1 MGDSLDRLR
10 SIVADSLGKHMYANA
25 IFFADKLVSMSNG
38 DPDDVYRLAQ
48 AYYYT
53 RQHRR
58 ALHLL
63 RTHGLAAAS
72 TRGCFLAARCL
83 LESHAYDEC
92 LATIARGVV
101 LCDSDPHARLDAGA
115 PHGADG
121 RLSALASLY
130 LLAGK
135 AHDAQDHRSLAA
147 KSYAQAACEDVFC
160 FEAVDTLVSRRMLSA
175 EQQAALLDQIL
186 KRVPPS
192 EPWLRLYYQARLDE
206 AHALS
211 LVAQVTN
218 APPAPAPQLPA
229 AGAGAS
235 GTALPAA
242 AREPAAMAAG
252 SSPPAPPAAPLYNLE
267 NNAELVSMIAEAQ
280 LEAGCCESAY
290 QLSSRVLRADPF
302 ELAAVPVHCCALHQL
317 KRKPELFA
325 IGHRLV
331 EAYPQR
337 AEAWF
342 AVGCYY
348 LLICEHENAR
358 RHFSKATALQPSF
371 VPAWIGFA
379 HAFAAQE
386 ESDQAMAAYRSAT
399 RLFAG
404 SPLPWL
410 GIGMEYVRT
419 NHLPLAEQY
428 LRQAHSLCPGHA
440 LVNHE
445 LGVVHFLKGE
455 YEAARLKFAQVVDD
469 TTGAPHSSSAEARE
483 PSLLNLGHCLRKL
496 GRLEEAVCCYEAA
509 LAIRPRAPSTYAAL
523 GFAHHLAGDSHRAI
537 VHYHQALSL
546 RPDDTFTCEM
556 LSRALEEALLPEAQ
570 ELSNLPT
577 APLAGAAEDVADM
590 EMAA

>member
-1 MGDSLDRLR
+1 MASLDRLR

-58 ALHLL
+58 ALRLL
-63 RTHGLAAAS
+63 RAHGLVAAS
-72 TRGCFLAARCL
+72 VRACFLAARCL
-83 LESHAYDEC
+83 IESQAYDEC
-92 LATIARGVV
+92 LTTIARGVA
-101 LCDSDPHARLDAGA
+101 LCETDPHARTAAGA
-115 PHGADG
+115 AHGADG

-175 EQQAALLDQIL
+175 EQQRSLLAQIVA
-186 KRVPPS
+186 RVPPS
-192 EPWLRLYYQARLDE
+192 EGWLRVYYQARLDE
-206 AHALS
+206 AHALA
-211 LVAQVTN
+211 LVARMTSASPPGAPGVALGASAADASN
-218 APPAPAPQLPA
+218 APAMPAPL
-229 AGAGAS
+229 G
-235 GTALPAA
+235 A
-242 AREPAAMAAG
+242 ARAA
-252 SSPPAPPAAPLYNLE
+252 APPAAPAPPLYNLE
-267 NNAELVSMIAEAQ
+267 HNAELVSMVAEAQ
-280 LEAGCCESAY
+280 FERGAYGSAFD
-290 QLSSRVLRADPF
+290 LSSRVLRADPF
-302 ELAAVPVHCCALHQL
+302 EMAAVPVHCCALHQL
-317 KRKPELFA
+317 RRKPELFD

-337 AEAWF
+337 AETWF

-348 LLICEHENAR
+348 SLIGEYESAR
-358 RHFSKATALQPSF
+358 RHFSKATALQPTF

-410 GIGMEYVRT
+410 GIGMEYLRT

-428 LRQAHSLCPGHA
+428 LRQAHTLAPDHP
-440 LVNHE
+440 LVKHE

-455 YEAARLKFAQVVDD
+455 YEDARDAFIAVADDATAVVP
-469 TTGAPHSSSAEARE
+469 ASAAEARE
-483 PSLLNLGHCLRKL
+483 PSLLNLGHTYRRL
-496 GRLEEAVCCYEAA
+496 GQLDKAVSCYQTA
-509 LAIRPRAPSTYAAL
+509 LSVRPRAASTYAAL
-523 GFAHHLAGDSHRAI
+523 AFAHHLAGDSHQAI

-546 RPDDTFTCEM
+546 RPDDTFTSEM
-556 LSRALEEALLPEAQ
+556 LSRALEEALLPEPL
-570 ELSNLPT
+570 ELANLP
-577 APLAGAAEDVADM
+577 AQPLPASAAEEVADM